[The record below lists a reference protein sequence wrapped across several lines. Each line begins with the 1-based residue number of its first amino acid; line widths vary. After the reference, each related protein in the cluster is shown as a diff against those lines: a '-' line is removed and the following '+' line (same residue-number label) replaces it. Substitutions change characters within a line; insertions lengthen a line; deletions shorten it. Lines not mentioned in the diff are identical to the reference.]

1 MTEIKKPGYKEQ
13 GKSRAANQKSVNGV
27 KPGFAINHE
36 QMEFERRKLLQEMS
50 SKMAPDKKQLN
61 MMAAVAA
68 TEEPKYFKTT
78 NLTKTGKPAEYDSTE
93 GKGEEREPTLRILSL
108 GAGVQSSCLALM
120 AQEGMTKNINQII

>member
-1 MTEIKKPGYKEQ
+1 MTETRKPGYKEQ
-13 GKSRAANQKSVNGV
+13 GKSRAANQKAVQGV

-50 SKMAPDKKQLN
+50 SKMSPDKKQLN

-78 NLTKTGKPAEYDSTE
+78 NSIVTGKHFT
-93 GKGEEREPTLRILSL
+93 RHFL
-108 GAGVQSSCLALM
+108 
-120 AQEGMTKNINQII
+120 